1 VFFQKPQ
8 VTLKSVGFNIHPRLN
23 TAPDFIM
30 GNYTMVHQYYRIVL
44 RNPLQL
50 PAHTSRLKKE
60 AKIDFIA
67 IEVFTEILDGSSGQD
82 FDLPCLTKK

>member
-1 VFFQKPQ
+1 
-8 VTLKSVGFNIHPRLN
+8 
-23 TAPDFIM
+23 
-30 GNYTMVHQYYRIVL
+30 MVHQYYRIVL

-60 AKIDFIA
+60 ARIDFIA